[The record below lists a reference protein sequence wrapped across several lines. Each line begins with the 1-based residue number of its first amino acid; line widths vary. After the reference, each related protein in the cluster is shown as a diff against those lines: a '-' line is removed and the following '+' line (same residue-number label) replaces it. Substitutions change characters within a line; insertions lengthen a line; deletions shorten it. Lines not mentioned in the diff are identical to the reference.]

1 MFDQRVVCVLTHC
14 SKTYFATAAKFRTA
28 VISMKHPVLNFIH
41 LTRVTVCTTIQIHP
55 VVRRVFEPQGELSSR
70 VTIQLFWRNLLLV
83 KMLIEFK

>member
-41 LTRVTVCTTIQIHP
+41 TLLVTVCTTTIQIHP
-55 VVRRVFEPQGELSSR
+55 VVRRVFEPQGELS
-70 VTIQLFWRNLLLV
+70 TEQ
-83 KMLIEFK
+83 